1 MRHAAT
7 SPHWR
12 TAALLSGAAW
22 AVVLAA
28 ACGGGGDEPE
38 ATVTQPGGPGMPG
51 PAGQVQPG
59 PALARAATTPT
70 AIQALPCGTPPSPTP
85 RAQAR
90 APVDPEHDLTVQLQM
105 ITALDLGLHPPAT
118 IAEPFDE

>member
-1 MRHAAT
+1 MRQAAT

-38 ATVTQPGGPGMPG
+38 ATVTHAGVPGMPG
-51 PAGQVQPG
+51 TAGQVQPG

-70 AIQALPCGTPPSPTP
+70 AIQALPCGPPPSHTP

-90 APVDPEHDLTVQLQM
+90 APVDPEHDLPVQLQM
-105 ITALDLGLHPPAT
+105 ITALDLGLHTSAP

>member
-1 MRHAAT
+1 
-7 SPHWR
+7 
-12 TAALLSGAAW
+12 
-22 AVVLAA
+22 
-28 ACGGGGDEPE
+28 
-38 ATVTQPGGPGMPG
+38 MPG

-70 AIQALPCGTPPSPTP
+70 AIQALPCGPPPGPTP